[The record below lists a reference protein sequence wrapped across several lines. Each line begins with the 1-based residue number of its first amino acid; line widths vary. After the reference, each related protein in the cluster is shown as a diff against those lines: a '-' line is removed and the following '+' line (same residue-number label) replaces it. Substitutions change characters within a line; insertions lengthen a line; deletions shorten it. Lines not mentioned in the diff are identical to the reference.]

1 MPPSAA
7 SERAR
12 CPGKGSTV
20 DSKFTVDP
28 AGGAV
33 GAGAADQTQNSA
45 AASTNATS
53 SEGWQPVSQDGPA
66 EDAPQPLNKG
76 EKYPRDPNSP
86 SGRPYQATP
95 RGSTGGSTASN
106 TRSTNRIIWG

>member
-12 CPGKGSTV
+12 CTGKGSTV

-28 AGGAV
+28 AGGDI

-53 SEGWQPVSQDGPA
+53 SEEWTPVNQEGPA
-66 EDAPQPLNKG
+66 EDAPQPPKKG
-76 EKYPRDPNSP
+76 EKYRVEYP
-86 SGRPYQATP
+86 SGVPPDT
-95 RGSTGGSTASN
+95 SN
-106 TRSTNRIIWG
+106 TGLESEGRGPSP